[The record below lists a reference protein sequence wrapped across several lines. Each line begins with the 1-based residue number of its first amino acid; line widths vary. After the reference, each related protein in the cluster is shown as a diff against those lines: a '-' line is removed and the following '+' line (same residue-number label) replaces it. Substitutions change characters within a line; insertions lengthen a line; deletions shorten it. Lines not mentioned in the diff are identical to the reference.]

1 MHDGLS
7 GFLRHVYC
15 FTKVFRLY
23 VLIKSEIF
31 FNLINCD
38 SGKASSIFVSDTIS
52 ISRLFPINLT
62 SDSNLFLIEF
72 ILRWPMIILCGFWF
86 LTCLSLL
93 MQFVFLP
100 IIGFERGLSI
110 FPETL
115 YSTSSD

>member
-86 LTCLSLL
+86 LSCLSSQMPL
-93 MQFVFLP
+93 VFLS
-100 IIGFERGLSI
+100 IIGSGGGISN
-110 FPETL
+110 FPEALCSTL
-115 YSTSSD
+115 SD